1 MASTDGDG
9 EEIYFHNPT
18 YDEGT
23 SMTRAQLPVP
33 SQNGSEAS
41 SQLLQESYPTVTYR
55 MYDAVNIPSQ
65 TATQDGQTYDL
76 LHRGKVN
83 GQYLSYNMHGRLK

>member
-1 MASTDGDG
+1 MISTGGDG
-9 EEIYFHNPT
+9 EEKYFHNPT

-23 SMTRAQLPVP
+23 SMTQTQLLVP

-41 SQLLQESYPTVTYR
+41 SQEENYPTVIYR

>member
-1 MASTDGDG
+1 MAIVSTGSD
-9 EEIYFHNPT
+9 EEEKYFKNST
-18 YDEGT
+18 YEGI
-23 SMTRAQLPVP
+23 SMTQAQLPVP
-33 SQNGSEAS
+33 SPNGCETSP
-41 SQLLQESYPTVTYR
+41 QEESHPRDPYR

-83 GQYLSYNMHGRLK
+83 G